1 MCFFSSTSRNKL
13 GDGGL
18 FALTPVYIEV
28 LAMPSERLFSAM
40 PSEVYSSVRVYGGCF
55 CA

>member
-1 MCFFSSTSRNKL
+1 MCFLSSTSRNKL
-13 GDGGL
+13 GDGEL
-18 FALTPVYIEV
+18 FALTPVCIEF

-40 PSEVYSSVRVYGGCF
+40 PSEVYSSISVYRGCF